1 MSAKRSVR
9 EENTLLFVE
18 RLAIL
23 TVLRN
28 VFEQH
33 GVPEE
38 ERDERIALAC
48 VSLGA
53 EVWGRMHAD
62 LSQDECASIYGDIA
76 QEALRGWHDTN
87 VFTFATS
94 AAKKECPNA

>member
-38 ERDERIALAC
+38 ERDE
-48 VSLGA
+48 LGA